1 MNCPERASSFFVKD
15 HAGKCED
22 KKAKWIASWYCFEF
36 CEIQSAREDEVLLC
50 KTSSRI
56 SEGNSSL
63 RGMERSGMTKQ
74 STFRNSK
81 KNKTLYQHNCIM
93 VLFLGIEKS
102 LLPFT
107 VFPLFFVMGLED
119 KIFIKLR
126 IIFLCI
132 VFFENQKM

>member
-1 MNCPERASSFFVKD
+1 
-15 HAGKCED
+15 
-22 KKAKWIASWYCFEF
+22 
-36 CEIQSAREDEVLLC
+36 
-50 KTSSRI
+50 
-56 SEGNSSL
+56 
-63 RGMERSGMTKQ
+63 
-74 STFRNSK
+74 
-81 KNKTLYQHNCIM
+81 M